1 MEPYIIT
8 FLSFF
13 ALNLLI
19 IFFSKKLIFYF
30 NVYDLPDKK
39 RKFHKNNV
47 SLFGGTIILINFFQL
62 LIFDLFFNEIIF
74 SNLNINFIFSGLVLF
89 YLLGLI
95 DDKKDLNSNLKFFL
109 EIMIISLIMF
119 YDKNILIEKL
129 YFSSFDLTI
138 NLGVYSYIFTALCI
152 VIFLNAIN
160 MFDGINLQAGIYS
173 LIVLFTLLSFST
185 EYMVII
191 ILCIS
196 LIAFLYLNYNSKVF
210 LGDSGTY
217 SLGFLISY
225 LIITSAK
232 DTGYIYLSAD
242 KIFILM
248 MLPGLELIRLF
259 FIRLIK
265 KRHPFSSDRN
275 HIQHILTQ
283 KFSHNKTILI
293 LSFLIVIPIIFIF
306 QLEKNFHYVII
317 LFTLIYILIIK
328 RYEK

>member
-1 MEPYIIT
+1 MNPYIIT
-8 FLSFF
+8 FFSFLI
-13 ALNLLI
+13 LNLLI
-19 IFFSKKLIFYF
+19 ILFSKKLIFYF
-30 NVYDLPDKK
+30 NVYDFPDKK
-39 RKFHKNNV
+39 RKFHKNKV
-47 SLFGGTIILINFFQL
+47 SLFGGTIILINLVQL
-62 LIFDLFFNEIIF
+62 LIFDFFFNEIII
-74 SNLNINFIFSGLVLF
+74 SNLNIFFVFSGFILF

-109 EIMIISLIMF
+109 EIIIISLIMF
-119 YDKNILIEKL
+119 YDKNIIIEKL
-129 YFSSFDLTI
+129 YFNSIDLTI
-138 NLGVYSYIFTALCI
+138 NLGIYSYIFTALCI

-173 LIVLFTLLSFST
+173 LIVLFTLILFSS
-185 EYMVII
+185 EYMFII

-196 LIAFLYLNYNSKVF
+196 LTAFLYLNYNSKIF

-225 LIITSAK
+225 LIITTAK
-232 DTGYIYLSAD
+232 DTGYISLSAD

-275 HIQHILTQ
+275 HIHHILIQ
-283 KFSHNKTILI
+283 KFSHNKTTLI
-293 LSFLIVIPIIFIF
+293 LLFLTVMPIIFIF
-306 QLEKNFHYVII
+306 QFEKNLHYVIL
-317 LFTLIYILIIK
+317 LFTLIYIIIIK